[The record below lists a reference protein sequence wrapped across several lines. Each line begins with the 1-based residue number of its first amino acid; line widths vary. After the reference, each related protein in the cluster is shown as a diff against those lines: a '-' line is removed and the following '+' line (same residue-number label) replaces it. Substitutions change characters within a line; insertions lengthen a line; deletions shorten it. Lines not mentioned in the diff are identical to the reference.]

1 MRAFTTNASA
11 AAWNMQDAES
21 SQSTSEIAS
30 KRVRSRNAS
39 YESEEDDAKLR
50 IVRTKRQSPGELRLQ
65 NDVNLLE
72 KYIDD
77 TYSDVSFEYFDR
89 QGGELLNIM

>member
-1 MRAFTTNASA
+1 MHARTTH
-11 AAWNMQDAES
+11 AWDVHAGSRSNPS
-21 SQSTSEIAS
+21 SSDVVS
-30 KRVRSRNAS
+30 KRARPIISS
-39 YESEEDDAKLR
+39 FECEEDDAKLR
-50 IVRTKRQSPGELRLQ
+50 VVRTKRQSPGELRLQ